1 MSRITVFAE
10 NGIEFRRDVVGG
22 GVKNPVRSLVRSAAL
37 SVV

>member
-1 MSRITVFAE
+1 VSRVTLFAE
-10 NGIEFRRDVVGG
+10 DGIEFRRDVVGG